1 MIRSVFCY
9 ADNVV
14 MTTPY
19 NGNAA
24 PILCFVGDG
33 FPVPMVHFRLI
44 RQEAVACGRILKKRK
59 R

>member
-9 ADNVV
+9 DYDRV

-44 RQEAVACGRILKKRK
+44 R
-59 R
+59 